1 MKFIHLADLH
11 LGKRVNEF
19 PMLPD
24 QNYLLDQIFAYAT
37 EQQVDAVVIAG
48 DVFDKAVPSV
58 EALQEFEA
66 FLLQLADAN
75 IPVCAI
81 AGNHDSAERLSFGSL
96 LMQQRGIH
104 IARRFTAA
112 PQQVVLHDAAGVVV
126 FHLLP
131 FVKPVYVREAFPDEE
146 IASYDDAVRVAVQHM
161 QVDASVRNVLVA
173 HQFVTNAGHAPETCE
188 SETVAIGG
196 VDNVDASLF
205 DAFDYVALGHLHGRQ
220 SILRPEVRYCG
231 SPLKYSFSEATQKK
245 SLTMVDLDAAGA
257 VSITELP
264 LHPLHDL
271 REVTGSFEQLR
282 TQAAHEGAAAEDYLH
297 VTLTDDHLMDA
308 MAKVREFY
316 PNVMK
321 LDFNNAIVA
330 ARQSTNGPASLEKS
344 LPQLFCDFLEE
355 QLGEPVGDAARELVN
370 RLAASGEGDAQ

>member
-1 MKFIHLADLH
+1 
-11 LGKRVNEF
+11 
-19 PMLPD
+19 MLVD
-24 QNYLLDQIFAYAT
+24 QNYLLDQVFAHAI
-37 EQQVDAVVIAG
+37 EQHVDAVVIAG

-131 FVKPVYVREAFPDEE
+131 FVKPVYVREAFPEEE

-220 SILRPEVRYCG
+220 GICAPKC
-231 SPLKYSFSEATQKK
+231 AI
-245 SLTMVDLDAAGA
+245 A
-257 VSITELP
+257 
-264 LHPLHDL
+264 DL
-271 REVTGSFEQLR
+271 R
-282 TQAAHEGAAAEDYLH
+282 
-297 VTLTDDHLMDA
+297 
-308 MAKVREFY
+308 
-316 PNVMK
+316 
-321 LDFNNAIVA
+321 
-330 ARQSTNGPASLEKS
+330 
-344 LPQLFCDFLEE
+344 
-355 QLGEPVGDAARELVN
+355 
-370 RLAASGEGDAQ
+370 